1 MRFAVTIL
9 PGDGIG
15 PEVMDVG
22 VGIMVH
28 VAQGYGLLL
37 DLTTKQVGGASLDAC
52 GLPITDDTLEA
63 CYGAQA
69 VLLGAVGGPRW
80 EGLPHDKK
88 PERALLRLREA
99 LGLYTNLRPARVY
112 PALVEASSLRP
123 EVVRDTDLLVVRELT
138 GGIYFGKPRG
148 YDHDH
153 GWNTLVYTRDEVE
166 RIARVAFQQ
175 ADLRRKHVT
184 CVDKANVLESSQ
196 FWREIVH
203 EVHRDYPH
211 IELVDLYVDNAAM
224 QLVRNPGQ
232 FDVLLTQNMFGDIL
246 SDVASVVTGSLG
258 MLPSASIGDEHALY
272 EPVHGSAP
280 DIAGQNTA
288 NPLAMIASVA
298 MMFATSFNLPEAAHL
313 LEQAIEGTLSA
324 GYRTADIATPG
335 ATVLSTSDMGAQVQ
349 EAFDHLVQTQPVSPT
364 SGLVESE

>member
-1 MRFAVTIL
+1 MRYNITVL

-22 VGIMVH
+22 VEIMVH
-28 VAQGYGLLL
+28 VAERYGLQL
-37 DLTTKQVGGASLDAC
+37 DLTTKQVGGCSLDAT

-69 VLLGAVGGPRW
+69 VLLGAIGGPQW

-123 EVVRDTDLLVVRELT
+123 EVVQGTDLLVVRELT
-138 GGIYFGKPRG
+138 GGIYFGEPRG
-148 YDHDH
+148 YDHDR
-153 GWNTLVYTRDEVE
+153 GWNTLVYTRGEVV

-175 ADLRRKHVT
+175 ATLRRKHVT

-203 EVHRDYPH
+203 EVHRDFPH

-224 QLVRNPGQ
+224 QLVRDPGQ
-232 FDVLLTQNMFGDIL
+232 FDVLVTQNMFGDIL
-246 SDVASVVTGSLG
+246 SDVASVITGSLG
-258 MLPSASIGDEHALY
+258 MLPSASIGDQHALY

-280 DIAGQNTA
+280 DIAGQNKA

-313 LEQAIEGTLSA
+313 VDQAIEETLSA
-324 GYRTADIATPG
+324 GYRTADIATTG
-335 ATVLSTSDMGAQVQ
+335 ATVVSTSDMGRRVKD
-349 EAFDHLVQTQPVSPT
+349 AFDHLFQKQGDSAT